1 LRFIF
6 LFLLVSSILCF
17 YHNIMFKAVI
27 ILISGPLFLISFSGY
42 LYITFKLRKLYDNDL
57 DDYYYELEDKHPGL
71 AKFNKWSKIS
81 LSTAI
86 VSALLLFIA
95 IYV

>member
-1 LRFIF
+1 
-6 LFLLVSSILCF
+6 
-17 YHNIMFKAVI
+17 M
-27 ILISGPLFLISFSGY
+27 FLISFLGY
-42 LYITFKLRKLYDNDL
+42 LYITFKLRSLYDDDL

-81 LSTAI
+81 LTIAI
-86 VSALLLFIA
+86 VSALMFFIV

>member
-1 LRFIF
+1 MLKI
-6 LFLLVSSILCF
+6 
-17 YHNIMFKAVI
+17 VI
-27 ILISGPLFLISFSGY
+27 ILISGPMFLISFLGY
-42 LYITFKLRKLYDNDL
+42 LYITFKLRSLYDDDL

-81 LSTAI
+81 LTIAI
-86 VSALLLFIA
+86 VSALMFFIV